1 MRLPP
6 LVEPSPE
13 PLTRE
18 EIERYQRHLSLPGFG
33 PDAQARMKAARALV
47 IGAGGLGT
55 PVLQY
60 LAAAGIGTVGVVD
73 DDLVDVSNLQR
84 QLLHG
89 TDDLGRAKVDSARDT
104 VHRLNPFVRVVRH
117 NERLTDANAV
127 GLVGAYDLVLD
138 GADNFA
144 TRYLVADAA
153 EITGRPVVW
162 GSILRFE
169 GQVSVFWSTKGPAY
183 RDLYPEPPDPGS
195 VPSCAEG
202 GVLGVLPGLVGTLM
216 ATEAIKLITGI
227 GEVLLG
233 RMLLVDAL
241 GARFRSLTVARDPD
255 RVPVTSVEP
264 VTAACALPGPPGAPG
279 APGAGGG
286 LGASEP
292 ADPDTVDAAGLRD
305 LLNRREQGLADVAVV
320 DVREDWE
327 RALHAVPG
335 SIHLPLARIT
345 ADGYAALPPQARGR
359 DLVLYCKA
367 GARSAT
373 ALERLR
379 PAYATREERLR
390 HLAGGIDAWLAAQ
403 PPPAPAGQG

>member
-1 MRLPP
+1 MNLPP

-13 PLTRE
+13 PLTRAE
-18 EIERYQRHLSLPGFG
+18 VERYQRHLSLPGFG
-33 PDAQARMKAARALV
+33 PVAQSRMKAARALV

-60 LAAAGIGTVGVVD
+60 LGAAGIGTVGVVD
-73 DDLVDVSNLQR
+73 DDLVDASNLQR

-89 TDDLGRAKVDSARDT
+89 TQDIGRPKVESARDS
-104 VHRLNPFVRVVRH
+104 VARLNPFVRVVCH
-117 NERLTDANAV
+117 NERLTERNAAD
-127 GLVGAYDLVLD
+127 LVSGYDLVLD

-153 EITGRPVVW
+153 EVTGKPVVW
-162 GSILRFE
+162 GSILRFD
-169 GQVSVFWSTKGPAY
+169 GQVAVFWSGHGPAY

-241 GARFRSLTVARDPD
+241 GGRVRELRIAPDPD

-264 VTAACALPGPPGAPG
+264 VVASCAVPTG
-279 APGAGGG
+279 
-286 LGASEP
+286 EP
-292 ADPDTVDAAGLRD
+292 ASAAADTLDVPALRD
-305 LLNRREQGLADVAVV
+305 LLARREAGLADLVVV

-327 RALHAVPG
+327 RELHAVPG
-335 SIHLPLARIT
+335 SIHLPLGRIT
-345 ADGYAALPPQARGR
+345 TDGYDALPPQARGR

-367 GARSAT
+367 GVRSAT
-373 ALERLR
+373 ALEALR

-390 HLAGGIDAWLAAQ
+390 HLAGGIDAWLAAD
-403 PPPAPAGQG
+403 A

>member
-1 MRLPP
+1 MRLAP
-6 LVEPSPE
+6 LVAPSPD

-33 PDAQARMKAARALV
+33 PDAQARMKAARVLV
-47 IGAGGLGT
+47 IGAGGLGA
-55 PVLQY
+55 PVMQY
-60 LAAAGIGTVGVVD
+60 LAAAGTGTVGVVD

-89 TDDLGRAKVDSARDT
+89 TDDLGRPKVDSARDT
-104 VHRLNPFVRVVRH
+104 VLRINPHVRVVCH
-117 NERLTDANAV
+117 NERLTETNAAD
-127 GLVGAYDLVLD
+127 LVGAYDLVLD

-153 EITGRPVVW
+153 EVTGKPVVW
-162 GSILRFE
+162 GSILRFD
-169 GQVSVFWSTKGPAY
+169 GQVAVFWNTHGPAY

-227 GEVLLG
+227 GDVLLG

-241 GARFRSLTVARDPD
+241 GARFRSLTLAKDPD
-255 RVPVTSVEP
+255 RVAVTSVEP
-264 VTAACALPGPPGAPG
+264 VRAVCAVPA
-279 APGAGGG
+279 GAGESTD
-286 LGASEP
+286 A
-292 ADPDTVDAAGLRD
+292 DTVDVPCLRD
-305 LLNRREQGLADVAVV
+305 LLTRREAGLADLAII

-335 SIHLPLARIT
+335 STHVPLARII
-345 ADGYAALPPQARGR
+345 AAGYAALPPQARGR

-367 GARSAT
+367 GVRSAT
-373 ALERLR
+373 ALEALR
-379 PAYATREERLR
+379 AAYATREERLR
-390 HLAGGIDAWLAAQ
+390 HLAGGIDAWLAAGED
-403 PPPAPAGQG
+403 APAGG